1 MGRKT
6 VPTIKMFSISKRQRL
21 QNVIDNKPV
30 DHVPCSFWFHF
41 IEKPSLFSMIDRPSA
56 SDVLFEGQKNYV
68 AEFDPD
74 FVKVMSDGYFTYPD
88 EALAKGQ
95 TVEEWKKVAFVPP
108 DHKWVRMQVEHV
120 KRLTSLFPDTPM
132 FYNFFS
138 PSCMLRWTLGKENYL
153 RLILTAP
160 EAARKILSTVGE
172 SVKGLAKAVISEGG
186 ADGLY
191 YIVQN
196 PDMNVVSSAV
206 YTSVITP
213 SDKMV
218 LDAANAVSSN
228 HTLLHICGYAGV
240 KNDLSIFTSY
250 ESAIVN
256 WAVNVEGVSLKEGKS
271 LFGGRAVMGG
281 FPNTVGAI
289 LETGSRDEVQS
300 FTKKLTSDAGSVGV
314 IIAADCSL
322 RLTQDVS
329 HLFWVREALE
339 N

>member
-1 MGRKT
+1 MT
-6 VPTIKMFSISKRQRL
+6 TLTKRQRL
-21 QNVIDNKPV
+21 QKVIDNQSV
-30 DHVPCSFWFHF
+30 DYVPSSFWFHF
-41 IEKPSLFSMIDRPSA
+41 LENPEPSVTIDDPSLETI
-56 SDVLFEGQKNYV
+56 LFEGQKKFITELN
-68 AEFDPD
+68 PD
-74 FVKVMSDGYFTYPD
+74 LVKVMSDGYFIYPD
-88 EALAKGQ
+88 EALTKGQ
-95 TVEEWKKVAFVPP
+95 TIEEWKKVSIIPRS
-108 DHKWVRMQVEHV
+108 HKWVQMQVEHL
-120 KRLTSLFPDTPM
+120 KKLTSAFPDTPM

-138 PSCMLRWTLGKENYL
+138 PAYTLRWTMGKENYL

-160 EAARKILSTVGE
+160 EAAREILSIVGE
-172 SVKGLAKAVISEGG
+172 SMKGLAEAVISEGG

-218 LDAANAVSSN
+218 LDAANAASSN

-281 FPNTVGAI
+281 FPNTAGSI
-289 LETGSRDEVQS
+289 LEAGSKEEIQAMA
-300 FTKKLTSDAGSVGV
+300 KKIVSDAGGVGV
-314 IIAADCSL
+314 IVGADCSL
-322 RLTQDVS
+322 GKTQDVS
-329 HLFWVREALE
+329 HLIWVREALQDKSK
-339 N
+339 